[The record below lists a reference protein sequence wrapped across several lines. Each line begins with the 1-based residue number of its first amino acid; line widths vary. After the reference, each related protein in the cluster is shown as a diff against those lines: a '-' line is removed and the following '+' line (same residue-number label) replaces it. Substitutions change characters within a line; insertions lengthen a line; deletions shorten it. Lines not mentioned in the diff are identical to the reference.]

1 MVRLTGFVVVE
12 GRKVSLD
19 WTLMP
24 DNAIISSGDLSPTSV
39 NCTGMTLP
47 PAQNSPPP
55 APVAPASTPTPPP
68 ANTPLDYASMNKT
81 ELMTLCS
88 QRGLST
94 TGTKADLIARLEA
107 DDSGETETE
116 AVSEGETDEES
127 QPE

>member
-1 MVRLTGFVVVE
+1 MVRLTGFVIVE

-19 WTLMP
+19 WTLLP
-24 DNAIISSGDLSPTSV
+24 HGDIVSSGDLSPSHV
-39 NCTGMTLP
+39 KSEGMMVRE
-47 PAQNSPPP
+47 AQPTP
-55 APVAPASTPTPPP
+55 APAPLSTPTPAPVEEEAP
-68 ANTPLDYASMNKT
+68 TDYASMNKT

-94 TGTKADLIARLEA
+94 AGTKADLIARLEA
-107 DDSGETETE
+107 DDSGETE

>member
-1 MVRLTGFVVVE
+1 MVRLTGFVIVE

-19 WTLMP
+19 WTLLP
-24 DNAIISSGDLSPTSV
+24 HGDIVSSGDLSPTNV
-39 NCTGMTLP
+39 NCSGMVIP
-47 PAQNSPPP
+47 PAEEAP
-55 APVAPASTPTPPP
+55 APAPLSTPTPAP
-68 ANTPLDYASMNKT
+68 AEEEAPTDYASMNKT

-94 TGTKADLIARLEA
+94 AGTKADLIARLEA
-107 DDSGETETE
+107 DDSGETE

>member
-12 GRKVSLD
+12 GRKISLD
-19 WTLMP
+19 WTLLP
-24 DNAIISSGDLSPTSV
+24 DNAIVSSGDLSPTNV

-47 PAQNSPPP
+47 PPQNSPPP

-68 ANTPLDYASMNKT
+68 ANTPLDYNSMNKT

-94 TGTKADLIARLEA
+94 AGTKADLIARLEA
-107 DDSGETETE
+107 DDNGETET
-116 AVSEGETDEES
+116 VSEGETDEES